1 MLRNLILLI
10 TLLGAQVS
18 AETPVICVPQSWP
31 AGTTSLDEDYAAHSL
46 VFVANVSTIVDP
58 ETLDTTWSY
67 RLLPP
72 ALKGDIPS
80 EGSLKVEMRSCLH
93 PHIALDATMLIFIDD
108 LDETARSDNSVAIVY
123 GEGNVV
129 ENWILEWIAEQ
140 VDDR

>member
-1 MLRNLILLI
+1 MVRNLTLVISLLV
-10 TLLGAQVS
+10 AQVAAGS
-18 AETPVICVPQSWP
+18 TVICAPQSWL
-31 AGTTSLDEDYAAHSL
+31 ADTTSLDKAYAAHRL
-46 VFVANVSTIVDP
+46 VFVANVSTIVDA
-58 ETLDTTWSY
+58 ETTETSWSY